1 MNFNPLNDSNGKK
14 NCDCDL
20 DWNESHWMSGKWISE
35 SDERW
40 MSESD
45 RKCWCI
51 FFYFVVK
58 SSIESFLLIEVAKDD
73 QFKSY
78 WLYSPMKQANFF
90 IFALKFYIFFF
101 QFYIC
106 ESFRWKWLRLIHL
119 MNVGSRNSVDFIYQY
134 NVSLFNLA

>member
-20 DWNESHWMSGKWISE
+20 DWNESRWMSGKWMSE

-45 RKCWCI
+45 RKCWYI
-51 FFYFVVK
+51 LFYFVVK
-58 SSIESFLLIEVAKDD
+58 SSIESFLLTEVAKDD
-73 QFKSY
+73 QFNSY

-90 IFALKFYIFFF
+90 IFALYFYIFFNF
-101 QFYIC
+101 ISVNHFEENDCVWFTWWTLVHGI
-106 ESFRWKWLRLIHL
+106 LLIL
-119 MNVGSRNSVDFIYQY
+119 FTNIMCL
-134 NVSLFNLA
+134 SLT